1 MVVKLSFVGLCSVYY
16 PDRNQPIT
24 EGHKVL
30 EKTLGGVPAD
40 LNLFGRIS
48 TYLTFKRGL
57 LYGHTPAIT
66 DIVIIG
72 KVLEY
77 YVVLDVTMCFA
88 GPEPSTWIQEI
99 EYESQQRHGK

>member
-1 MVVKLSFVGLCSVYY
+1 VCQNITSLWLTGFHKIARFVVILTLVPCSVYY

-24 EGHKVL
+24 EGHEVL
-30 EKTLGGVPAD
+30 EKTLGGAPAD

-72 KVLEY
+72 KVLSIMILKY
-77 YVVLDVTMCFA
+77 
-88 GPEPSTWIQEI
+88 
-99 EYESQQRHGK
+99 